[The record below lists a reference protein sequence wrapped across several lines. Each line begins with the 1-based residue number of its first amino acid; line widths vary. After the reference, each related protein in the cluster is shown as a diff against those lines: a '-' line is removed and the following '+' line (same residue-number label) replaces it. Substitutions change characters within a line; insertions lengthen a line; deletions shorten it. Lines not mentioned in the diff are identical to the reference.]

1 MRGMKRK
8 ARRKPTNERFREE
21 GWSQIMR
28 HGKEGLVRGRPMKNK
43 KGG

>member
-8 ARRKPTNERFREE
+8 ERRTPTNERFRKVR
-21 GWSQIMR
+21 WSQKMR
-28 HGKEGLVRGRPMKNK
+28 GGEEGLVRGRPMKNK